1 MYYLVVVLKLIKDIE
16 DFCTTYEIDFST
28 MPLHLTDEINEFM
41 SPLWQGTTGKMNWEI
56 TNTDFLKLS
65 FPNEI
70 DNTVINK
77 IVSNLKFK
85 LLNEESVYLY
95 FSGSEPVIK
104 INTNEFFL
112 NLFNFMDEFCFL
124 DFIYFL
130 DWEGYQKKEKYMN
143 IIELRVFDYICGTI

>member
-1 MYYLVVVLKLIKDIE
+1 MNLIKDIE
-16 DFCTTYEIDFST
+16 EFCRKYEIDFST
-28 MPLHLTDEINEFM
+28 IPLHLTDEINECM
-41 SPLWQGTTGKMNWEI
+41 STLWQGTTGEMNWGI
-56 TNTDFLKLS
+56 TNTEFLKLS

-143 IIELRVFDYICGTI
+143 IIELRIFDYICGTI

>member
-1 MYYLVVVLKLIKDIE
+1 MNLIKDIE
-16 DFCTTYEIDFST
+16 GFCRKYEIDFST
-28 MPLHLTDEINEFM
+28 MPLHLTDKINEFM

-56 TNTDFLKLS
+56 TNKNFFKLS

-70 DNTVINK
+70 ENSVINK

-95 FSGSEPVIK
+95 FSGLEPVIK
-104 INTNEFFL
+104 INTSEFFL
-112 NLFNFMDEFCFL
+112 SLFNFMDEFYFL

-130 DWEGYQKKEKYMN
+130 DWKEGQKKEEIMN
-143 IIELRVFDYICGTI
+143 IIELRIFDYICGTI

>member
-1 MYYLVVVLKLIKDIE
+1 MNLIKDIE
-16 DFCTTYEIDFST
+16 VFCRKYEIDFSI
-28 MPLHLTDEINEFM
+28 MSLDLTDEINEFM

-56 TNTDFLKLS
+56 TNTDFSKLS

-70 DNTVINK
+70 YNTVINK

-85 LLNEESVYLY
+85 LLNEENVYLY

-130 DWEGYQKKEKYMN
+130 SIESSKKDIKLV
-143 IIELRVFDYICGTI
+143 ELRIFEYICGNL

>member
-1 MYYLVVVLKLIKDIE
+1 MSLLKDIE

-70 DNTVINK
+70 DNSVINK

-130 DWEGYQKKEKYMN
+130 SIGSSKKDIN
-143 IIELRVFDYICGTI
+143 LVELRIFEYICGTI

>member
-1 MYYLVVVLKLIKDIE
+1 MNLIKDIE
-16 DFCTTYEIDFST
+16 EFCRKYEIDFST
-28 MPLHLTDEINEFM
+28 IPLHLTDEINEFM
-41 SPLWQGTTGKMNWEI
+41 SSLWQGTTGKMNWEI
-56 TNTDFLKLS
+56 TNTDFLKLN

-143 IIELRVFDYICGTI
+143 IIELRIFDYICGTI

>member
-1 MYYLVVVLKLIKDIE
+1 MSLIKDIE
-16 DFCTTYEIDFST
+16 EFCGKYEIDFST
-28 MPLHLTDEINEFM
+28 MPLYLTDEINEFM
-41 SPLWQGTTGKMNWEI
+41 NPLWQGTTGKMNWEI

-95 FSGSEPVIK
+95 FSGSEPVVK

-130 DWEGYQKKEKYMN
+130 SIDSSKKDIN
-143 IIELRVFDYICGTI
+143 LVELRIFEYICGTI

>member
-1 MYYLVVVLKLIKDIE
+1 MNLIKDIE
-16 DFCTTYEIDFST
+16 GFYRKYEIDFSK

-85 LLNEESVYLY
+85 LLSEESVYLY

-130 DWEGYQKKEKYMN
+130 DLE
-143 IIELRVFDYICGTI
+143 

>member
-1 MYYLVVVLKLIKDIE
+1 MNLIKDIE
-16 DFCTTYEIDFST
+16 EFCRKYEIDFST

-56 TNTDFLKLS
+56 TNTDFLKLN

-130 DWEGYQKKEKYMN
+130 SIDSTKKDIN
-143 IIELRVFDYICGTI
+143 LVELRIFEYIWGTI

>member
-1 MYYLVVVLKLIKDIE
+1 
-16 DFCTTYEIDFST
+16 
-28 MPLHLTDEINEFM
+28 
-41 SPLWQGTTGKMNWEI
+41 LWKGTTGKMNWET

-70 DNTVINK
+70 NNTVTNK

-85 LLNEESVYLY
+85 LLSEESIYLY

-130 DWEGYQKKEKYMN
+130 SIDSSKKDIKLV
-143 IIELRVFDYICGTI
+143 ELRIFEYICGNL

>member
-1 MYYLVVVLKLIKDIE
+1 MNLIKDIE
-16 DFCTTYEIDFST
+16 GFYRKYEIDFSK

-41 SPLWQGTTGKMNWEI
+41 SPLWKGTTGKMNWET

-70 DNTVINK
+70 NNTVTNK

-85 LLNEESVYLY
+85 LLNEESIYLY

-130 DWEGYQKKEKYMN
+130 SIDSSKKDIKLV
-143 IIELRVFDYICGTI
+143 ELRIFEYICGNL

>member
-1 MYYLVVVLKLIKDIE
+1 MNLIKDIE
-16 DFCTTYEIDFST
+16 EFCRKYEIDFST
-28 MPLHLTDEINEFM
+28 IPLHLTDEINEFM

-85 LLNEESVYLY
+85 LLSEESVYLY

-130 DWEGYQKKEKYMN
+130 SIDSSKKDIKLV
-143 IIELRVFDYICGTI
+143 ELRIFEYICGNL

>member
-1 MYYLVVVLKLIKDIE
+1 MNLIKDIE
-16 DFCTTYEIDFST
+16 EFCGKYKIDFSI
-28 MPLHLTDEINEFM
+28 MSLHLTDKINEFM
-41 SPLWQGTTGKMNWEI
+41 STLWQGTTGEMNWEI
-56 TNTDFLKLS
+56 TNTEFLKLS

-70 DNTVINK
+70 DKSVINK

-85 LLNEESVYLY
+85 LLSEESIYLY
-95 FSGSEPVIK
+95 FSGTEPVIK

-130 DWEGYQKKEKYMN
+130 SIDSSK
-143 IIELRVFDYICGTI
+143 

>member
-1 MYYLVVVLKLIKDIE
+1 MSLD
-16 DFCTTYEIDFST
+16 
-28 MPLHLTDEINEFM
+28 LTDEINEFM

-56 TNTDFLKLS
+56 TNTDFSKLS

-70 DNTVINK
+70 YNTVINK

-85 LLNEESVYLY
+85 LLNEENVYLY

-124 DFIYFL
+124 DFIIF
-130 DWEGYQKKEKYMN
+130 
-143 IIELRVFDYICGTI
+143 

>member
-1 MYYLVVVLKLIKDIE
+1 MNLIKDVA
-16 DFCTTYEIDFST
+16 DFCRKYEIDFST

-56 TNTDFLKLS
+56 TNTDFLKLN

-130 DWEGYQKKEKYMN
+130 SIDSTKKYIN
-143 IIELRVFDYICGTI
+143 LVELRIFEYICGTI

>member
-1 MYYLVVVLKLIKDIE
+1 MNLIKDIE
-16 DFCTTYEIDFST
+16 GFYRKYEIDFSK

-130 DWEGYQKKEKYMN
+130 SIDSTKKDIN
-143 IIELRVFDYICGTI
+143 LVELRIF

>member
-1 MYYLVVVLKLIKDIE
+1 MSLLKDIE

-28 MPLHLTDEINEFM
+28 MPLHLTDEVNKFM
-41 SPLWQGTTGKMNWEI
+41 SPLWQGTTGKKNWEI
-56 TNTDFLKLS
+56 TNTDFLKLN

-70 DNTVINK
+70 DNSVINK

-104 INTNEFFL
+104 INTNKFFL

-130 DWEGYQKKEKYMN
+130 SIDSSKKDIN
-143 IIELRVFDYICGTI
+143 LVELRVFEYICGTI

>member
-1 MYYLVVVLKLIKDIE
+1 MNLIKDIE
-16 DFCTTYEIDFST
+16 GFYRKYEIDFSK

-41 SPLWQGTTGKMNWEI
+41 SPLWKGTTGKMNWEI

-70 DNTVINK
+70 NNTVINK

-130 DWEGYQKKEKYMN
+130 SIDSSKKDIKLV
-143 IIELRVFDYICGTI
+143 ELRILEYICGNL

>member
-1 MYYLVVVLKLIKDIE
+1 MNLIKDIE
-16 DFCTTYEIDFST
+16 VFCRKYEIDFSI
-28 MPLHLTDEINEFM
+28 MSLDLTDEINEFM

-56 TNTDFLKLS
+56 TNTDFSKLS

-85 LLNEESVYLY
+85 LLNEENVYLY

-130 DWEGYQKKEKYMN
+130 SIDSSKKDIKLV
-143 IIELRVFDYICGTI
+143 ELRIFEYICGNL

>member
-1 MYYLVVVLKLIKDIE
+1 MNLIKDIE
-16 DFCTTYEIDFST
+16 GFCRKYEIDFSI
-28 MPLHLTDEINEFM
+28 MSLDLTDEINEFM
-41 SPLWQGTTGKMNWEI
+41 SPLWQGTIGKMNWEV
-56 TNTDFLKLS
+56 TNTEFLKLS

-70 DNTVINK
+70 DNIVINK

-95 FSGSEPVIK
+95 FSGSEPVIE
-104 INTNEFFL
+104 INTNKFFL

-130 DWEGYQKKEKYMN
+130 SIDSSKKDIKLV
-143 IIELRVFDYICGTI
+143 ELRIFEYICGNL

>member
-1 MYYLVVVLKLIKDIE
+1 MNLIKDIE
-16 DFCTTYEIDFST
+16 VFCRKYEIDFSI
-28 MPLHLTDEINEFM
+28 MSLDLTDEINEFM

-70 DNTVINK
+70 DNSVINE

-95 FSGSEPVIK
+95 FSGSEPVIE
-104 INTNEFFL
+104 INTNKFFL

-130 DWEGYQKKEKYMN
+130 SIDSSKKDIKLV
-143 IIELRVFDYICGTI
+143 ELRIFEYICGNL

>member
-1 MYYLVVVLKLIKDIE
+1 
-16 DFCTTYEIDFST
+16 
-28 MPLHLTDEINEFM
+28 LHLTDEINEFM

-85 LLNEESVYLY
+85 LLSEESVYLY

-130 DWEGYQKKEKYMN
+130 DLEGYQKKKKYMN
-143 IIELRVFDYICGTI
+143 IIELRIFDYICGTI

>member
-1 MYYLVVVLKLIKDIE
+1 MNLIKDIE
-16 DFCTTYEIDFST
+16 EFCRKYEIDFST
-28 MPLHLTDEINEFM
+28 IPLHLTDEINEYM
-41 SPLWQGTTGKMNWEI
+41 STLWQGTTGEMNWGI
-56 TNTDFLKLS
+56 TNIEFLKLS

-130 DWEGYQKKEKYMN
+130 AWEGYQKKEKYMN
-143 IIELRVFDYICGTI
+143 IIELRIFDYICGTI

>member
-1 MYYLVVVLKLIKDIE
+1 MNLIKDIE
-16 DFCTTYEIDFST
+16 EFCRKYEIDFST
-28 MPLHLTDEINEFM
+28 IPLHLTDEINEFM
-41 SPLWQGTTGKMNWEI
+41 SSLWQGTTGKMNWEI
-56 TNTDFLKLS
+56 TNTDFLKLN

-130 DWEGYQKKEKYMN
+130 SIDSTKKDIN
-143 IIELRVFDYICGTI
+143 LVELRIFEYICGTI

>member
-1 MYYLVVVLKLIKDIE
+1 MNLIKDIE
-16 DFCTTYEIDFST
+16 GFCRKYEIDFSI
-28 MPLHLTDEINEFM
+28 MSLDLTDEINEFM
-41 SPLWQGTTGKMNWEI
+41 SPLWQGTIGKMNWEI
-56 TNTDFLKLS
+56 TNTEFLKLS

-130 DWEGYQKKEKYMN
+130 DREGYQKKEKYMN
-143 IIELRVFDYICGTI
+143 IIELRIFDYICGTI

>member
-1 MYYLVVVLKLIKDIE
+1 MNLIKDIE
-16 DFCTTYEIDFST
+16 VFCRKYEIDFSI
-28 MPLHLTDEINEFM
+28 MSLDLTDEINEFM

-56 TNTDFLKLS
+56 TNTDFSKLS

-70 DNTVINK
+70 YNTVINK

-85 LLNEESVYLY
+85 LLNEENVYLY

-130 DWEGYQKKEKYMN
+130 SIDSSKKDIKLV
-143 IIELRVFDYICGTI
+143 ELRIFEYICGNL

>member
-1 MYYLVVVLKLIKDIE
+1 MEK
-16 DFCTTYEIDFST
+16 YEIDFST
-28 MPLHLTDEINEFM
+28 MPLYLTDEINEFM
-41 SPLWQGTTGKMNWEI
+41 KPLWQGTTGKMNWEI
-56 TNTDFLKLS
+56 TNTEFLKSS

-70 DNTVINK
+70 TNTVINK

-85 LLNEESVYLY
+85 LLNEGSVYLY

-130 DWEGYQKKEKYMN
+130 DLEGYQKKKKYMN
-143 IIELRVFDYICGTI
+143 IIELRIFDYICGTI